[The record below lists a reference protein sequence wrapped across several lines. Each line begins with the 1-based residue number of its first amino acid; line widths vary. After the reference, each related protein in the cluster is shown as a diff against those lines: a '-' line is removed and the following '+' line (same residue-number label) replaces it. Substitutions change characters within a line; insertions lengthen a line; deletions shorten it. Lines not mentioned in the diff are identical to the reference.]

1 MTLFEGNSP
10 QKRQRERKRQR
21 EGKRESKKERK
32 KERKQTQIMYT
43 LVTASSHCIPIS

>member
-21 EGKRESKKERK
+21 EGKRERKKERK
-32 KERKQTQIMYT
+32 KANPDYVHTR
-43 LVTASSHCIPIS
+43 HC